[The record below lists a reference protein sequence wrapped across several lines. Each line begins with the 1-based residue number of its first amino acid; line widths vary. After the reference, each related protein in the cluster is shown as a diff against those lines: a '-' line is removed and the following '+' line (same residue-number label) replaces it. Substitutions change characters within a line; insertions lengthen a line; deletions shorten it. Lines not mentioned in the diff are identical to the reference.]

1 MSKAKRLVAGVIA
14 AIVLYTAIPTS
25 QLAVDAACDTQAG
38 CQAIVTTLQTQA
50 EELETQLAAM
60 SGDTQAAIEEKMD
73 LVNGYLRTIST
84 TRDEI
89 QENIAQLQAQSEQLE
104 AEALELREKVSTRM
118 VHMQVMNKG
127 NVLLDFLVNSESIS
141 DFIQRAMTLTDL
153 TAYDHQMLAQMQ
165 TKLDQIIINQAVSE
179 EAEVTIAALYE
190 TAQVK
195 LDELQQLEA
204 ELIAKLEAEAEKM
217 IAQQQTVP
225 SESGQIVDVPSG
237 AYTNPLPGGFEM
249 FPWGVCGDEYF
260 GRCHTG
266 ADYGAY
272 VGAPVVAATSGVVT
286 AAGSDSSRG
295 NYVTI
300 SHDGATTQYYHLNS
314 INVSPGQTVSGGQM
328 IGTMGAT
335 GFVTAPHLHF
345 ELWINGVNVNPG
357 LYF

>member
-1 MSKAKRLVAGVIA
+1 MGVIV
-14 AIVLYTAIPTS
+14 AIFVYTAIPTS
-25 QLAVDAACDTQAG
+25 QLAVDAACNSQAG
-38 CQAIVTTLQTQA
+38 CQAIVTALETQA
-50 EELETQLAAM
+50 EELDTQLSAIN
-60 SGDTQAAIEEKMD
+60 GNTQTAIEEKMD
-73 LVNGYLRTIST
+73 LVNGYLRSVAQ

-89 QENIAQLQAQSEQLE
+89 QENIAQLQVQSEQLE
-104 AEALELREKVSTRM
+104 NEALELREKVSTRM

-153 TAYDHQMLAQMQ
+153 TSYDQQMLNQMQ
-165 TKLDQIIINQAVSE
+165 TKLDQIEINRVVSE
-179 EAEVTIAALYE
+179 EAKGTIAALYE
-190 TAQVK
+190 TAQGK

-204 ELIAKLEAEAEKM
+204 ELVAKLEAEAEKLV
-217 IAQQQTVP
+217 AQEQTVP
-225 SESGQIVDVPSG
+225 SESGQIVEVPSG
-237 AYTNPLPGGFEM
+237 AYTNPLPGGFPM
-249 FPWGVCGDEYF
+249 FPWGVCGDDYF

-286 AAGSDSSRG
+286 AAGSDGSRG

-328 IGTMGAT
+328 VGTMGAT